1 MAAPVLVGA
10 FAAVLRLIWVAVAS
24 REPLGVSDPLIYLHS
39 GSSIAA
45 GDGYTSLLGN
55 PTAYYP
61 PGYPFF
67 VGAVERVATAFGL
80 ADHRVLVI
88 GLVQALLGGVAC
100 GALVV
105 AGRQLAPSGA
115 TWRGGRDLGTAIGV
129 GAGLLLA
136 LWPNLVLHTAVV
148 LSETLFLACLCTLL
162 AALFTW
168 TAARTSNPAS
178 TDPTSTAPAST
189 DPASTDPIG
198 PTRLSAVL
206 VVVSTALCVW
216 IRPQS
221 TLVLVPAVALAWLV
235 AGRGLRDS
243 LRVGGLLVVGVL
255 VAVLPWTVRNL
266 VVMDAFV
273 PLSTNTGDNLCIGFH
288 DGAKGGFAFPE
299 ACGTGQRYVDGVDVE
314 VERDA
319 ELRGRALDWIVEH
332 PGSLPGLTWGKLRA
346 TFDGDHDGLRA
357 WESYGQDPHLSD
369 GLRTGLRWLSDV
381 YYWVVSLAA
390 IAGAALVVRDRWSGR
405 RGVADRSTLVGLST
419 VAIALGCIAVPA
431 LSFGDQRFKIPI
443 TAALALLA
451 ASAVARATR
460 APGAA
465 DDESH
470 DAPGEVDAAA
480 PSTVSTLDP
489 GAVS

>member
-24 REPLGVSDPLIYLHS
+24 REPLGVADPLIYLHS

-80 ADHRVLVI
+80 ADHRVLLI

-105 AGRQLAPSGA
+105 AGRQLARTGA
-115 TWRGGRDLGTAIGV
+115 AWRGDRDLGTAIGV

-136 LWPNLVLHTAVV
+136 LWPNLVLHTAVI

-168 TAARTSNPAS
+168 TAARSS
-178 TDPTSTAPAST
+178 
-189 DPASTDPIG
+189 DPIG

-206 VVVSTALCVW
+206 VVTCTALCVW

-235 AGRGLRDS
+235 AGRGLRDT

-255 VAVLPWTVRNL
+255 AAVVPWSIRNL

-288 DGAKGGFAFPE
+288 DGAKGGFAFAE
-299 ACGTGQRYVDGVDVE
+299 ACGTGQRYVDGVDIE

-451 ASAVARATR
+451 ASAFARATR
-460 APGAA
+460 APGASDGEPISSSSEVHA
-465 DDESH
+465 AS
-470 DAPGEVDAAA
+470 GEVDAAERG
-480 PSTVSTLDP
+480 TVSTLDP

>member
-10 FAAVLRLIWVAVAS
+10 FAAILRLIWVAVAS

-39 GSSIAA
+39 GAGIAA

-80 ADHRVLVI
+80 ADQRVLVI
-88 GLVQALLGGVAC
+88 GVVQALLGGVAC

-105 AGRQLAPSGA
+105 AGRQLARAGA
-115 TWRGGRDLGTAIGV
+115 TWRGGRDLGSAVGV
-129 GAGLLLA
+129 GAGVLLA
-136 LWPNLVLHTAVV
+136 LWPNLVLHTAVI

-168 TAARTSNPAS
+168 TAARS
-178 TDPTSTAPAST
+178 TDPVGRTGAS
-189 DPASTDPIG
+189 A
-198 PTRLSAVL
+198 AL
-206 VVVSTALCVW
+206 VVVCTASCVW

-221 TLVLVPAVALAWLV
+221 TLVLVPAVAVAWLV
-235 AGRGLRDS
+235 AGRGLRDA

-255 VAVLPWTVRNL
+255 VAVVPWSIRNL

-273 PLSTNTGDNLCIGFH
+273 PFGTNTGDNLCIGFH
-288 DGAKGGFAFPE
+288 DGAKGGFAIPE
-299 ACGTGQRYVDGVDVE
+299 ACATEQRYVDGIDVE
-314 VERDA
+314 VERDG

-332 PGSLPGLTWGKLRA
+332 PGSLPALTWGKLAA

-369 GLRTGLRWLSDV
+369 GLRSGLRWLSDG
-381 YYWVVSLAA
+381 YYWLVSLGA
-390 IAGAALVVRDRWSGR
+390 IAGTVLVLRDRWNGR
-405 RGVADRSTLVGLST
+405 RSVADRSTLVGLST

-443 TAALALLA
+443 VASLVLLA

-465 DDESH
+465 DGDPAEVHDERDEGDERDDPS
-470 DAPGEVDAAA
+470 APNTVAA
-480 PSTVSTLDP
+480 LDP
-489 GAVS
+489 GVVP

>member
-10 FAAVLRLIWVAVAS
+10 FGAVLRLIWVAVAS
-24 REPLGVSDPLIYLHS
+24 REPAGVSDPLIYLHS
-39 GSSIAA
+39 GSGIAE
-45 GDGYTSLLGN
+45 GRGYTSLLGN

-61 PGYPFF
+61 PGYPYF

-80 ADHRVLVI
+80 ADQRVLVI

-129 GAGLLLA
+129 GAGVLLA

-168 TAARTSNPAS
+168 TAARSA
-178 TDPTSTAPAST
+178 
-189 DPASTDPIG
+189 DPAG
-198 PTRLSAVL
+198 PARASAAL
-206 VVVSTALCVW
+206 VVVCTALCVW

-221 TLVLVPAVALAWLV
+221 TLVLVPAVAVAWLV
-235 AGRGLRDS
+235 AGRGLRDAW
-243 LRVGGLLVVGVL
+243 RVGGLLVIGVL
-255 VAVLPWTVRNL
+255 VAVVPWSIRNL

-273 PLSTNTGDNLCIGFH
+273 PFGTNTGDNLCIGFH
-288 DGAKGGFAFPE
+288 DGAKGGFAIPE
-299 ACGTGQRYVDGVDVE
+299 ACATEQRYVDGIDVE
-314 VERDA
+314 VERDG
-319 ELRGRALDWIVEH
+319 ELRARALDWIVEH
-332 PGSLPGLTWGKLRA
+332 PGSLPALTWGKLAA

-369 GLRTGLRWLSDV
+369 GLRTVLRWVSDV
-381 YYWVVSLAA
+381 YYWLVSLAA
-390 IAGAALVVRDRWSGR
+390 IAGAVLVLRDRWKDR
-405 RGVADRSTLVGLST
+405 DRVADRSTLVGLST

-431 LSFGDQRFKIPI
+431 LSFGDQRFKVPI
-443 TAALALLA
+443 AASLVLLA
-451 ASAVARATR
+451 ASAAARATL
-460 APGAA
+460 APGSVGGDPTA
-465 DDESH
+465 
-470 DAPGEVDAAA
+470 APGDLDASA
-480 PSTVSTLDP
+480 PSAVGTFEP

>member
-1 MAAPVLVGA
+1 MAVPVLVGA
-10 FAAVLRLIWVAVAS
+10 FAAILRLIWVAVAS

-39 GSSIAA
+39 GSGIAA

-67 VGAVERVATAFGL
+67 VGAVERGATAFGL

-105 AGRQLAPSGA
+105 AGRQRAPPGA
-115 TWRGGRDLGTAIGV
+115 TWRGGRDLGTVIGV

-168 TAARTSNPAS
+168 TAARTSNRTGTAS
-178 TDPTSTAPAST
+178 
-189 DPASTDPIG
+189 
-198 PTRLSAVL
+198 TRLSAVL
-206 VVVSTALCVW
+206 VVVCTALCVW

-221 TLVLVPAVALAWLV
+221 TLVLVPAVALAWLA
-235 AGRGLRDS
+235 AGRGLRDA
-243 LRVGGLLVVGVL
+243 LRVGGLLVVGAL
-255 VAVLPWTVRNL
+255 VAVLPWTVRNM

-288 DGAKGGFAFPE
+288 DGAKGGFAFAE
-299 ACGTGQRYVDGVDVE
+299 ACGTGQRYVDGVDIE

-405 RGVADRSTLVGLST
+405 RGVAERSTLVGLST

-443 TAALALLA
+443 TAAMALLA

-465 DDESH
+465 DGESH
-470 DAPGEVDAAA
+470 GAPSEVDAAA